1 MNRRTAGSPDMVR
14 GYQRATKKMTL
25 RERFFDKLIWGFGMI
40 PSGIGIILGVLS
52 LSLNSLDIFPIP
64 LLAFLSFYLITLFFY
79 CRYYKKVWDWKFLIL
94 FSVSAIFAIIL
105 KITPEYSYGFH
116 ISGLIHRSFFSAIFL
131 LAAAIPAFCCI
142 LYYFLGATPN
152 ANDLS
157 HYPIIIIPIVLIL
170 TAFFI
175 ILWHLF
181 ELGFPN
187 LNWHII
193 ITPYLWQSWSTEVWN
208 TGWPQWIPHFI
219 HQAGIRNYV
228 LGTLLLII
236 LTSIISLPIGMAVG
250 IYITEY
256 SKGWLANIIKFS
268 CSSLRSISVFILGLT
283 AISLVTLTRN
293 SIFAAV
299 FAGYFYDR
307 NGNFHISSGSFITAA
322 IIISMLV
329 IPVIARATEEGIR
342 STPKEIKEGS
352 LALGTSQFYTLNHIL
367 IPWSLPNIV
376 TGVLL
381 GCAEAAGSL
390 ATIWFIC
397 GTGEQGL
404 TPFSPPT
411 SLSYFIYLCLGDVN
425 VGFKNTEQYYQYS
438 AALILILITIGLSI
452 AVLLLR
458 RRLNKRLKGV

>member
-1 MNRRTAGSPDMVR
+1 MSGAILNSSNSIKGYQKPIIKPNRRGRVI
-14 GYQRATKKMTL
+14 
-25 RERFFDKLIWGFGMI
+25 DKLIWGFGMVL
-40 PSGIGIILGVLS
+40 PGIGIILGILS
-52 LSLNSLDIFPIP
+52 LSLNSLDTFPIP
-64 LLAFLSFYLITLFFY
+64 LLGFLSFYLIILFFY
-79 CRYYKKVWDWKFLIL
+79 CRYYKNVWDWKFLIL
-94 FSVSAIFAIIL
+94 FGVSAIFAIVL

-116 ISGLIHRSFFSAIFL
+116 ISGLIHRSFFSAVFL
-131 LAAAIPAFCCI
+131 LAVSIPAFCYT

-152 ANDLS
+152 ADDLS
-157 HYPIIIIPIVLIL
+157 HYPIIILPIILIL
-170 TAFFI
+170 TAYFI
-175 ILWHLF
+175 ILWRLF
-181 ELGFPN
+181 SLGFPN

-193 ITPYLWQSWSTEVWN
+193 TTPYLWQSWTTEVWN

-283 AISLVTLTRN
+283 AISLVTLTR
-293 SIFAAV
+293 SSVFAAV
-299 FAGYFYDR
+299 FAGYFYDK
-307 NGNFHISSGSFITAA
+307 NGNSHISSGSFITAA

-367 IPWSLPNIV
+367 IPWSLPNII

-458 RRLNKRLKGV
+458 RRLNKRLKGI